1 MTPFSFFF
9 FFFTSG
15 VLFSA
20 PTPHNLN
27 PLRQSYYFLTLSF
40 LCFYSFNYFM
50 CKCLKCLVLSSFTN
64 ILNAKKYSREKL
76 MNSVT
81 QGITSLYCNEI
92 FSSLPLIEKQILDI
106 PLIFGSQTP
115 CPPLYPFIVK

>member
-1 MTPFSFFF
+1 MFKMS
-9 FFFTSG
+9 
-15 VLFSA
+15 
-20 PTPHNLN
+20 
-27 PLRQSYYFLTLSF
+27 
-40 LCFYSFNYFM
+40 
-50 CKCLKCLVLSSFTN
+50 CLVKFHEYFKCEKILKRETN
-64 ILNAKKYSREKL
+64 ELCD
-76 MNSVT
+76 